1 MVAVFGAT
9 FLRYDMRLAPV
20 NVRGVVLVALVAGLT
35 QVVVGYAFGLY
46 RRGFRYGSFD
56 EMRRLAP
63 AMGVTALVAFIV
75 VALDGGSLVPR
86 SVPVLALFLAL
97 VIASVWRFLQ
107 RLHEDTLLR
116 PRADGSEPL
125 VIIGAGRAGTNLV
138 RSMVR
143 SPDSPYRPVAL
154 LDDDPNKRQLH
165 FGASAWSGRHPTRF
179 QSSVASGPVP
189 CSSQFRARRTS
200 D

>member
-86 SVPVLALFLAL
+86 
-97 VIASVWRFLQ
+97 Q
-107 RLHEDTLLR
+107 R
-116 PRADGSEPL
+116 S
-125 VIIGAGRAGTNLV
+125 GAG
-138 RSMVR
+138 
-143 SPDSPYRPVAL
+143 AL
-154 LDDDPNKRQLH
+154 PRT
-165 FGASAWSGRHPTRF
+165 RHRLGVT
-179 QSSVASGPVP
+179 VP
-189 CSSQFRARRTS
+189 AATA
-200 D
+200 